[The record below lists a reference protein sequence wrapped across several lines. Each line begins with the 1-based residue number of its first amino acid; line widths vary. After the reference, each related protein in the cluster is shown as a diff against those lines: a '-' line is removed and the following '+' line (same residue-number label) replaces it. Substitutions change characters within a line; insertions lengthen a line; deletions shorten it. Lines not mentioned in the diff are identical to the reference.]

1 MATGIKQQDRQD
13 RLIGWLFMTP
23 TLVIMS
29 IFLLIPIIFALVV
42 SFTDW
47 NGISPPIQSNWVGLA
62 NYKKILFQSG
72 ITQSDFFTALKNTT
86 YFAMGVVPAQ
96 TAIALVLAVVINQA
110 YLRFKQF
117 FRVSYYFPSVTS
129 SIAISLLFMLLY
141 QKDGSINAFL
151 HTITFGLWP
160 PLVWLNDARGLFHIF
175 LGWFGITVQTIPAW
189 LSDTTIGGV
198 NLWSWISGPSVSL
211 LAIMIMNTWTTIG
224 TMMLIFV
231 AALQDVPIQVYE
243 AASIDGANGWQIF
256 RKITLPLLRPATFF
270 VVTLG
275 LIGTFQVFDQIYVM
289 SSGGPAKTTLTIAY
303 MVYREGFRNSAMGV
317 GAAIAII
324 LFALIYVITMIQR
337 RITGGTEEER

>member
-13 RLIGWLFMTP
+13 KFTGWLFMTP

-29 IFLLIPIIFALVV
+29 IFLLIPIIFAIIV

-62 NYKKILFQSG
+62 NYKKVLFQSG
-72 ITQSDFFTALKNTT
+72 ITQTDFFLALKNTT
-86 YFAMGVVPAQ
+86 YFALGVVPAQ
-96 TAIALVLAVVINQA
+96 TIISLVLAVVINQA
-110 YLRFKQF
+110 YLKFKQF

-129 SIAISLLFMLLY
+129 SIAISLLFMLMY
-141 QKDGSINAFL
+141 QKDGTINAFL
-151 HTITFGLWP
+151 NTITFGLWP
-160 PLVWLNDARGLFHIF
+160 PVVWLNDARGLFHII
-175 LGWFGITVQTIPAW
+175 LSWFGITVQTVPAW
-189 LSDTTIGGV
+189 LTQTTVGGV
-198 NLWSWISGPSVSL
+198 PLWSWISGPSVSL
-211 LAIMIMNTWTTIG
+211 LAIMIMNTWTTVG

-243 AASIDGANGWQIF
+243 AASIDGANGWQTF
-256 RKITLPLLRPATFF
+256 RKITLPLLRPATLF

-289 SSGGPAKTTLTIAY
+289 SSGGPAKTTLTVAY

-317 GAAIAII
+317 GATIAII

-337 RITGGTEEER
+337 RITGGTEEEA

>member
-13 RLIGWLFMTP
+13 KLIGWLFMTP

-29 IFLLIPIIFALVV
+29 IFLLIPIIFAVVV

-47 NGISPPIQSNWVGLA
+47 NGISPPIESKWVGLA
-62 NYKKILFQSG
+62 NYRKVLFQSG
-72 ITQSDFFTALKNTT
+72 ITQTDFFTALKNTT
-86 YFAMGVVPAQ
+86 YFALGVVPAQ
-96 TAIALVLAVVINQA
+96 TAISLVLAVVINQA
-110 YLRFKQF
+110 YLKFKQF

-141 QKDGSINAFL
+141 QRDGSINAFL
-151 HTITFGLWP
+151 ETITFGLWP
-160 PLVWLNDARGLFHIF
+160 PVVWLNDARGLFHII
-175 LGWFGITVQTIPAW
+175 LSWFGITVQTIPAW
-189 LSDTTIGGV
+189 LTETTIGGV

-243 AASIDGANGWQIF
+243 AASLDGANGWQTF
-256 RKITLPLLRPATFF
+256 RKITLPLLRPATYF

-303 MVYREGFRNSAMGV
+303 LVYREGFRNSAMGV
-317 GAAIAII
+317 GASIAII

-337 RITGGTEEER
+337 RITGGTEES